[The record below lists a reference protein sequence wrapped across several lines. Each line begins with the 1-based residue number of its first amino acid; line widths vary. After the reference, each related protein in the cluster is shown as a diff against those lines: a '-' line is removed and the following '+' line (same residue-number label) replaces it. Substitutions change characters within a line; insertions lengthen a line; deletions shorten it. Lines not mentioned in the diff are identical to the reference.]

1 MNKSDFFDSVIE
13 WLAGPLRRGSP
24 MEAVRRGRVQ
34 RRKPWTLL
42 RISVDVLFHFRLRT
56 RNCLRVQCWCR
67 DAKVQR
73 WGAAVYAGWSGGLG
87 EWPGTMPTL
96 LCETKSHATILTV
109 YRHLVPASG
118 RRTHHPRDMAEFR
131 RWAWVASRKERPIA
145 GGWAIH
151 VHIIA
156 QSANGMTCLAF
167 HYAAAATNENPE
179 SRMCPTRPTTTKLH
193 LHKKSSS

>member
-73 WGAAVYAGWSGGLG
+73 WGAAVYAGWWFGRVARHDAYVIMRYQTTRHVVATSPSRWFKLSAYSGSDPDGLSALGTSFMPSHASSQRHGGIHTSGLG
-87 EWPGTMPTL
+87 CVVEG
-96 LCETKSHATILTV
+96 AT
-109 YRHLVPASG
+109 RC
-118 RRTHHPRDMAEFR
+118 RRLGHTCTHHCPISQWND
-131 RWAWVASRKERPIA
+131 VSGLPLCSR
-145 GGWAIH
+145 
-151 VHIIA
+151 
-156 QSANGMTCLAF
+156 C
-167 HYAAAATNENPE
+167 
-179 SRMCPTRPTTTKLH
+179 
-193 LHKKSSS
+193 HKRKP